1 MPKAFEFPVWL
12 VGSVEQQE
20 AEAQRQ
26 ALALA
31 SHSRAKLSDAERL
44 IGRGQLLEATARQN
58 HSDAKGRDKAARL
71 LAQAQLADAMGMQGR
86 YAEAAKTHPDRH
98 RRKYFRDLGKAIEK
112 PDDEKCKCRDKR
124 IAIEG
129 QSVALTPRFERTRI
143 FSPVHGEIVSV
154 VECLKCHH
162 TNARPLRSRLL
173 KANSALSANE
183 AVAASSAE
191 RKVFASDMIHAA
203 T

>member
-1 MPKAFEFPVWL
+1 MSAKSFEFPIWL
-12 VGSVEQQE
+12 KGSPQEQA
-20 AEAQRQ
+20 AEEQRQ

-44 IGRGQLLEATARQN
+44 IGRGQLLETTARQN
-58 HSDAKGRDKAARL
+58 LLDAKGRDKAARV
-71 LAQAQLADAMGMQGR
+71 LAQSHLADALGMQGR
-86 YAEAAKTHPDRH
+86 YAEAAKTHPDKH

-112 PDDEKCKCRDKR
+112 PDDEKCKCKDKR
-124 IAIEG
+124 ISIES
-129 QSVALTPRFERTRI
+129 QPVELTPRFERARI

-173 KANSALSANE
+173 QNNAARDGNE
-183 AVAASSAE
+183 AAKS
-191 RKVFASDMIHAA
+191 RITSDLLHA
-203 T
+203 TT